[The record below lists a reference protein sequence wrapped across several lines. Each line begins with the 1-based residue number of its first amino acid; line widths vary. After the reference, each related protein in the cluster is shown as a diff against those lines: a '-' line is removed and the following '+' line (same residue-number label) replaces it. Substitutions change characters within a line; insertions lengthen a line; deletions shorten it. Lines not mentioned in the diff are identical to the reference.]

1 VHPLAIANKPFT
13 TDLASFV
20 VIGKTA
26 LALPNHAVVPII
38 TNARIPPTNVCATM
52 GPILPTIN
60 TKATRCII
68 LAMVQVVAQVQIQV
82 QKIME
87 SQVQK
92 IMESLDLQFSS
103 SWFVVS

>member
-1 VHPLAIANKPFT
+1 M
-13 TDLASFV
+13 
-20 VIGKTA
+20 
-26 LALPNHAVVPII
+26 
-38 TNARIPPTNVCATM
+38 NVCATM
-52 GPILPTIN
+52 SPILPTIN
-60 TKATRCII
+60 TETILCII
-68 LAMVQVVAQVQIQV
+68 LAMLQVVAQVQIQV